1 MIADLKV
8 VLYEEKEELDNM
20 INLLDLQLDYILK
33 KDIKNLNKLNKK
45 LESASKNLAT
55 IELKRRHIVGE
66 DSVFIEFIEKTEDEF
81 LKNIYCEIKVLL
93 RSVSRQQ
100 EFNVELI
107 KKELNFTKR
116 VIEFMKPRNSEVGT
130 YNAKGQISR

>member
-81 LKNIYCEIKVLL
+81 LKNIYSEIKVLL

>member
-8 VLYEEKEELDNM
+8 ALYEEKEELDNM

-81 LKNIYCEIKVLL
+81 LKNIYSEIKVLL

-116 VIEFMKPRNSEVGT
+116 VIEFMKPRNSEVST
-130 YNAKGQISR
+130 YNAKGQMGR

>member
-81 LKNIYCEIKVLL
+81 LKNIYSEIKVLL

-100 EFNVELI
+100 QFNVELI

>member
-8 VLYEEKEELDNM
+8 ILYEEKEELDNI

-33 KDIKNLNKLNKK
+33 KDIKNLNKLNKR

-55 IELKRRHIVGE
+55 LELKRRHTFGDE
-66 DSVFIEFIEKTEDEF
+66 NEFLDYIETIEDEF
-81 LKNIYCEIKVLL
+81 LKNIYREIKDLL

-100 EFNVELI
+100 EFNVDLI

-116 VIEFMKPRNSEVGT
+116 IIDVMKPNNSEVGT
-130 YNAKGQISR
+130 YNAKGQMSR

>member
-81 LKNIYCEIKVLL
+81 LKNIYSEIKVLL

-116 VIEFMKPRNSEVGT
+116 VIEFMKPRNSEVST
-130 YNAKGQISR
+130 YNAKGQMGR

>member
-8 VLYEEKEELDNM
+8 ILYEEKEELDNI

-33 KDIKNLNKLNKK
+33 KDIKNLNKLNKR

-55 IELKRRHIVGE
+55 LELKRRHAIGDE
-66 DSVFIEFIEKTEDEF
+66 NEFLDFIETTEDEF
-81 LKNIYCEIKVLL
+81 LKDIYREIKDLL

-100 EFNVELI
+100 EFNVDLI

-116 VIEFMKPRNSEVGT
+116 IIDVMKPSNSEVGT
-130 YNAKGQISR
+130 YNAKGQMSR